1 MNPTK
6 CELFFCGDE
15 DESIIEQFNIISP
28 GIRILKND
36 LELLGAPIT
45 EEAMERIFI
54 KTHNK
59 MKLML
64 ERLGQLNN
72 HMAYYILKNCFAIPK
87 LTYLLRTSAYFKYE
101 HLLAKMDEDIKNAL
115 QSICN
120 SEFNQQK
127 WSLISLPVR
136 SGSLGVRKASEI
148 CLPSFLSSVSSVI
161 NLVTSM
167 YSDLSDE
174 TMVSDYNCA
183 LEKWSTSFDVIP
195 VDKSCQKSW
204 DNFII
209 SKNIDALT
217 FESAKDKAR
226 YLASTVHESSAWLT
240 ALPSKF
246 VGTLLDNNVFR
257 ISIALRFGTKIC
269 ARHKCIC
276 GDYVSEDGSHGL
288 SCSLS
293 VGRIPRHAEF
303 NNIIHR
309 GLQSGNVPS
318 MREPPGMF
326 RDDNKKVDGVT
337 LVPWHNGQSMVWDA
351 TCSDTL
357 APSYIHL
364 SSTSPGKVAKHA
376 ANKKLNKYK
385 N

>member
-1 MNPTK
+1 MS
-6 CELFFCGDE
+6 FM
-15 DESIIEQFNIISP
+15 S
-28 GIRILKND
+28 
-36 LELLGAPIT
+36 
-45 EEAMERIFI
+45 FI
-54 KTHNK
+54 
-59 MKLML
+59 
-64 ERLGQLNN
+64 
-72 HMAYYILKNCFAIPK
+72 
-87 LTYLLRTSAYFKYE
+87 
-101 HLLAKMDEDIKNAL
+101 
-115 QSICN
+115 
-120 SEFNQQK
+120 
-127 WSLISLPVR
+127 
-136 SGSLGVRKASEI
+136 
-148 CLPSFLSSVSSVI
+148 
-161 NLVTSM
+161 
-167 YSDLSDE
+167 
-174 TMVSDYNCA
+174 
-183 LEKWSTSFDVIP
+183 
-195 VDKSCQKSW
+195 
-204 DNFII
+204 
-209 SKNIDALT
+209 